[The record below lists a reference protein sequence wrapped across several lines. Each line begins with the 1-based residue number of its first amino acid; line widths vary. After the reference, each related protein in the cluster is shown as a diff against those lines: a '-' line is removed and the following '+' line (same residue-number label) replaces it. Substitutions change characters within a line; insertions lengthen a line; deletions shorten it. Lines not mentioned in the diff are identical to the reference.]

1 MKYRPRLY
9 KSQGIWRCAG
19 HGRVGLG
26 FEPADAYADWKRL
39 VREMQ
44 RRQLGEPVAA
54 ADSAAQL

>member
-9 KSQGIWRCAG
+9 KSRGVWCCAG
-19 HGRVGLG
+19 HGKVGLG

-44 RRQLGEPVAA
+44 RRELEG
-54 ADSAAQL
+54 